1 MAKNIKKILVSL
13 ALTMLISTSV
23 GHAQSYVRYN
33 NYSNYNRYRIVYTVN
48 SNNYYS
54 QFNNISIKFVPSY
67 WTYEKNNSQTVET
80 KTPVKEETPTKEN
93 NDNIKTD
100 TDTDTNINIEKP
112 NTNLNTGNNANSSIE
127 MEIVNLVNIERQKEG
142 LAPLQYSSE
151 LSKVARAKSQDMAS
165 KNYFSHNS
173 PTYGDPF
180 SMMKSFGISYRT
192 AGENI
197 AKGYLSAQS
206 VMKGW
211 MNSSGHRAN
220 ILNPSFGKIGV
231 GYVNINGTTY
241 WTQMFTD

>member
-1 MAKNIKKILVSL
+1 MAKNIKKTLASL
-13 ALTMLISTSV
+13 GIAMLISTSV
-23 GHAQSYVRYN
+23 GHAQSYVKYN
-33 NYSNYNRYRIVYTVN
+33 NYSNYNGYDRIVYTFN

-54 QFNNISIKFVPSY
+54 RFNNISIRFMPSY
-67 WTYEKNNSQTVET
+67 WTYENSNNQTAKT
-80 KTPVKEETPTKEN
+80 KTPVKEETPSKEN
-93 NDNIKTD
+93 NTN
-100 TDTDTNINIEKP
+100 TDTNINIEKP
-112 NTNLNTGNNANSSIE
+112 NTNLNTENNANTSVE

-180 SMMKSFGISYRT
+180 TMMRTFGIQYKT

-197 AKGYLSAQS
+197 AKGYLNAQS

>member
-1 MAKNIKKILVSL
+1 MIIII
-13 ALTMLISTSV
+13 TIIIIIEIGLISK
-23 GHAQSYVRYN
+23 
-33 NYSNYNRYRIVYTVN
+33 NY
-48 SNNYYS
+48 
-54 QFNNISIKFVPSY
+54 
-67 WTYEKNNSQTVET
+67 ET
-80 KTPVKEETPTKEN
+80 KETPQQN
-93 NDNIKTD
+93 NDNTKTE
-100 TDTDTNINIEKP
+100 TNTNIDNKVEIN
-112 NTNLNTGNNANSSIE
+112 NTRNTGNSSVE
-127 MEIVNLVNIERQKEG
+127 MEVVNLVNIERQKNG

-151 LSKVARAKSQDMAS
+151 LSNVARVKSQDMAQ

-180 SMMKSFGISYRT
+180 SMMKSFGIKYRT

-197 AKGYLSAQS
+197 AKGYSSAQS